1 MMSSTQMPVSSTLNT
16 STSAAARHHSA
27 SNGDLKDTTEQK

>member
-16 STSAAARHHSA
+16 STSAAVRHHST
-27 SNGDLKDTTEQK
+27 SNGDLKDNTESK